1 MKHKYKL
8 LSVEVNGKEV
18 YYVVRKMCTM
28 LNDDFVNAYGVY
40 DAYDELVVLYTLK
53 ENAYIHAIEKALEK
67 GKGSAV
73 VKYHKETSYF
83 KDYQLTKIE

>member
-1 MKHKYKL
+1 MNNKL
-8 LSVEVNGKEV
+8 LSVYVNNKEV
-18 YYVVRKMCTM
+18 YYVIRKMCTV
-28 LNDDFVNAYGVY
+28 LNDDYVNAYGVY

-73 VKYHKETSYF
+73 AKYQKETSYF
-83 KDYQLTKIE
+83 KDYQVIKIE